1 MMNVVTNFLFEF
13 NELFCFF
20 LSKTFFKLLVLSHS
34 PKLKGIPSSV
44 INSKKTISILLN
56 FPTFDELQMFGFC
69 A

>member
-13 NELFCFF
+13 NELFFFF
-20 LSKTFFKLLVLSHS
+20 LSKTFFKLLILSHS
-34 PKLKGIPSSV
+34 PTLEGV